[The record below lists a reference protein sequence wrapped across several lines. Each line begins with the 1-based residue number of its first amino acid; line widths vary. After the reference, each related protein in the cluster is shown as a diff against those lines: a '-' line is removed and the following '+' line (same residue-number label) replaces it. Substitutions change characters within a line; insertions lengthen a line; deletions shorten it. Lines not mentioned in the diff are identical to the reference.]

1 MNFEKLLATFDMGLC
16 ADQLQ
21 REALFDLALL
31 FVEIDGV
38 ETDEEKAF
46 IQQWVDECE
55 WNSPISKAEFRDQ
68 AIVRCKAAIKHGSV
82 ESFIKEK
89 AALLANTPVKNCALA
104 LANDIAM
111 ADGELAEDEAKALGF
126 LSKYLQ

>member
-1 MNFEKLLATFDMGLC
+1 MNFEKLLATFDMGVC

-38 ETDEEKAF
+38 ETDEELAF
-46 IQQWVDECE
+46 LDKWVEDCQ
-55 WNSPISKAEFRDQ
+55 WNSPQDKATFRDQ
-68 AIVRCKAAIKHGSV
+68 AVARIKAAIKHNSV

-89 AALLANTPVKNCALA
+89 AALLANTPIKTSAIELA
-104 LANDIAM
+104 EEIVM
-111 ADGELAEDEAKALGF
+111 VDGELDSNEANALKY
-126 LSKYLQ
+126 LKKYLQ